1 MSGWFFPREASQDDW
16 THLRSLGTV
25 VELSRI
31 MFFGSHPT
39 LGGSARGG
47 RITATY
53 MDHHSFCLQK
63 NRASTWGTAG
73 LDFVLDAM
81 LLMCFRSGCF
91 AKSSVYVGHGW
102 F

>member
-1 MSGWFFPREASQDDW
+1 MTRRTYGP
-16 THLRSLGTV
+16 L

-53 MDHHSFCLQK
+53 MDHHSFCLQR
-63 NRASTWGTAG
+63 NRASTWGRAG

-81 LLMCFRSGCF
+81 F
-91 AKSSVYVGHGW
+91 ADVFPEAGAC
-102 F
+102 